1 MNRRSGHISYARY
14 LALGAFFI
22 VCCAIFSFRLIHYQ
36 LVSSDQYASTVV
48 TGGNVR
54 TVTVVAQRGNIC
66 DRNGNVLVK
75 NSFAYNIQIEYGAL
89 PESVDEAYASYL
101 GALDFIESAGLERDS
116 DFFALTGSYPDYS
129 YSEGALDESSEAY
142 KKLVYVIR
150 QYFPKETE
158 GLDASL
164 VIGKV
169 TASELGQAIAEKHS
183 IVEKNKRG
191 EVKFNYTERDT
202 ERLVALRYNMVA
214 SQFGIISPYVL
225 IRNADEKVAAA
236 FQERHLNG
244 ITVKAVASRTYNFR
258 KADGT
263 RYASHILGS
272 VGPITAENSEY
283 YTELGYKLDS
293 IVGRSGC
300 EAAFEEYL
308 RGVDGEMAIVYD
320 DNGRIIDKYYTKE
333 PVAGKDVY
341 LTIDINVQIESEN
354 SLDAKIK
361 ANNGVGG
368 AVAATDV
375 NTGEIIALA
384 SGPDGEIN
392 RAISAYA
399 PGSTFKVGVAL
410 AALNE
415 GVIDKYS
422 RIATYGSYNGM
433 KCSHSNEA
441 GTACCGNVDAVKALE
456 RSCNYFFAY
465 LGDTMGLDTIKRYAT
480 VFGFGQNTGIEIG
493 LNATV
498 GESTGFLASSEELD
512 YMAAIGQLS
521 TATPLQISQYIAMV
535 ANGGTRYAAHLLCRV
550 VDYETGETVFTPSQK
565 IMSSFSDASIDA
577 SYVETVRRGMHDVVY
592 GEDASSYVYDS
603 FRSAPY
609 TVAGKTGTA
618 QVSGQ
623 TDNALFTA
631 YAPYED
637 PKIAVTCFIE
647 QGQTGGLASG
657 VVRDVMDAYSS
668 YVSPLGSGNSDGGA
682 NG

>member
-1 MNRRSGHISYARY
+1 MNRRSGHISYTRY
-14 LALGAFFI
+14 IALGVLFT
-22 VCCAIFSFRLIHYQ
+22 VCCAIFAFRLIHYQ
-36 LVSSDQYASTVV
+36 LVASDKDASAIVV
-48 TGGNVR
+48 SGNVR

-75 NSFAYNIQIEYGAL
+75 NSFSYNIQIEYGAL
-89 PESVDEAYASYL
+89 PESVSEAYASYL
-101 GALDFIESAGLERDS
+101 GALDFIDEMKLERDS
-116 DFFALTGSYPDYS
+116 DLYCLSGSYPEYS
-129 YSEGALDESSEAY
+129 YSEGALDESSEIY

-183 IVEKNKRG
+183 IVEKNKQG
-191 EVKFNYTERDT
+191 VIKFNYTERDT
-202 ERLVALRYNMVA
+202 ERLVALRYNMAA

-225 IRNADEKVAAA
+225 IRNADEKLAAA
-236 FQERHLNG
+236 FQERHLSG
-244 ITVKAVASRTYNFR
+244 ITVKAVASRIYNFR

-272 VGPITAENSEY
+272 VGPITSENSEY
-283 YTELGYKLDS
+283 YTSLGYKLDS
-293 IVGRSGC
+293 VVGRSGC
-300 EAAFEEYL
+300 EAAFEEFL

-354 SLDAKIK
+354 SLDEKIK

-368 AVAATDV
+368 AIAATDV
-375 NTGEIIALA
+375 NTGEILALA

-415 GVIDKYS
+415 GVIDRYS
-422 RIATYGSYNGM
+422 SIATYGSYNGM

-441 GTACCGNVDAVKALE
+441 GTVCCGNVGAVKALE

-465 LGDTMGLDTIKRYAT
+465 LGDTMGLDTIRRYAT
-480 VFGFGQNTGIEIG
+480 LFGFGQSTGIEIG
-493 LNATV
+493 LNASV
-498 GESTGFLASSEELD
+498 GESTGFLSDKAELD

-521 TATPLQISQYIAMV
+521 TATPLQISQYVAMV
-535 ANGGTRYAAHLLCRV
+535 ANGGTRYSAHLLSRV
-550 VDYETGETVFTPSQK
+550 VDYETGETVFTPTLK
-565 IMSSFSDASIDA
+565 VLSSFSTANIDA
-577 SYVETVRRGMHDVVY
+577 SHVETVKKGMYDVVY

-603 FRSAPY
+603 FRSATY

-631 YAPYED
+631 FAPYES

-668 YVSPLGSGNSDGGA
+668 YVSSLGNGNSNGA
-682 NG
+682 SG